1 MPPSKKPRL
10 SVIIPAFN
18 EENRLG
24 ATLEKIC
31 LYLKEKRVSF
41 EALVVDDGSRDGT
54 AALALKMSRR
64 FPAIRVLRNSFNLGK
79 GASVRAGVMEARA
92 EAVLFTD
99 ADLSTPIEELE
110 RLWPQLGASA
120 EVVIASRGLAASRIR
135 RRQPLYRML
144 MGKAFNVLVRLAAV
158 RGIADT
164 QCGFKLFTRKAGQAV
179 FPLQR
184 VPRFGFDVEFL
195 YLAKK
200 MGFRVAEVPVSWENS
215 PASTVNPIADAS
227 QMFFDLLLIRL
238 NDWQGKYR
246 A

>member
-1 MPPSKKPRL
+1 MAKAKKPDL
-10 SVIIPAFN
+10 TVVIPAYN
-18 EENRLG
+18 EEKRLG
-24 ATLEKIC
+24 PTLQRVC
-31 LYLKEKRVSF
+31 RYLEGRRTAF
-41 EALVVDDGSRDGT
+41 ELLVVDDGSRDGT
-54 AALALKMSRR
+54 AAQAMKAARR
-64 FPAIRVLRNSFNLGK
+64 WSSVRLIRNTFNLGK
-79 GASVRAGVMEARA
+79 GASVRAGVMQARA

-110 RLWPQLGASA
+110 RLWPLLGTRA
-120 EVVIASRGLAASRIR
+120 EVVIGSRGLPGSRIR
-135 RRQPLYRML
+135 RRQPVYRML
-144 MGKAFNVLVRLAAV
+144 MGKAFNALVRLAAV
-158 RGIADT
+158 RGLWDT
-164 QCGFKLFTRKAGQAV
+164 QCGFKLFTRAAGQAV

-246 A
+246 S